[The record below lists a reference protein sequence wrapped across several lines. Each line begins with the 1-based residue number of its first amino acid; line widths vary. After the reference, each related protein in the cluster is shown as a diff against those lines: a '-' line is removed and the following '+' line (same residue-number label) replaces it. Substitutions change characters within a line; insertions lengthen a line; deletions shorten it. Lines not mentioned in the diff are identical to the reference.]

1 MDSLE
6 FDFYNQDTWKDCN
19 GVIDPDL
26 LGNLLKYAELRRD
39 DVNVQDYCT
48 CVQVSAT
55 RKGTLTWNHIKGLA
69 SVYEM
74 CLPPSNFHDIML
86 KHGSIIMGV
95 NTLVSNA
102 CLQSDILRR
111 HASVSP
117 SKDPSREFIK
127 SLSRN
132 VLRFD
137 IVRVHVVAGE
147 SGSGKTYSAITEC
160 SAA

>member
-1 MDSLE
+1 MDLEE
-6 FDFYNQDTWKDCN
+6 FDFYNQDTWKDPN
-19 GVIDPDL
+19 GAILPDL
-26 LGNLLKYAELRRD
+26 LGSLLKYAETRRYD
-39 DVNVQDYCT
+39 TNVQEYCAYI
-48 CVQVSAT
+48 QVSANE
-55 RKGTLTWNHIKGLA
+55 LTWNHIEALSSKYA
-69 SVYEM
+69 T
-74 CLPPSNFHDIML
+74 CLPAQSNFHDIVRR
-86 KHGSIIMGV
+86 HGSIIMGV